1 RTTRRC
7 RFCGYWHGV
16 PTPLGAVRPGHSS
29 PGRCCRPGRCWGWR
43 RLRSVRTRRVSVG
56 SFGNSTHRTENGYRL
71 RPHGPHLWTVS
82 AGAGGL
88 TLAVVGAPVPI
99 LLAGE
104 PGTGGV
110 LFRGRFLGAALPPF
124 DLGAGCPPVTPVGLG
139 GRVGGGRSLGAVDVL
154 GQVALSRAPGG

>member
-88 TLAVVGAPVPI
+88 TLAVVGRSEEHTPE
-99 LLAGE
+99 LQS
-104 PGTGGV
+104 
-110 LFRGRFLGAALPPF
+110 RF
-124 DLGAGCPPVTPVGLG
+124 DLVCRP
-139 GRVGGGRSLGAVDVL
+139 
-154 GQVALSRAPGG
+154 LSEKKSKI